1 MKLTNKAQRRL
12 IPLLILAIGLA
23 PLVAAVVWYFNVDV
37 WRPDVTVN
45 HGRLIKPPRVV
56 HAAPLPLL
64 GGGTLSTD
72 WFQHQWSLV
81 YAGSPDCPARCK
93 KALYMTRQIRLAL
106 GAKMNQVQRLFIV
119 AGRPAQPAALRG
131 AHPDLAVADAVGEA
145 GRAFLAQFTH
155 GAELGERIFLVD
167 PRGRLMMVYRV
178 NDDPN
183 GIVADLKRLLK
194 YSRLG

>member
-1 MKLTNKAQRRL
+1 MKITDKAKRRL
-12 IPLLILAIGLA
+12 IPLLIIAIGLA
-23 PLVAAVVWYFNVDV
+23 PLIAAVVWYFNADV
-37 WRPDVTVN
+37 WRPDATMN
-45 HGRLIKPPRVV
+45 HGRLITPPRLV
-56 HAAPLPLL
+56 HVAPLPLL
-64 GGGTLSTD
+64 DGGTLSPD
-72 WFQHQWSLV
+72 WFRHQWSLV
-81 YAGSPDCPARCK
+81 YAGSANCESRCK

-106 GAKMNQVQRLFIV
+106 GAKMNRVQRLFIV
-119 AGRPAQPAALRG
+119 AGKPDEPVALRG